1 MKKIVLSSLL
11 LVNTLYASDSW
22 ADKWIAP
29 LKKEDKVLYTNIA
42 AGAGIIGWGIKYWD
56 YGDRK
61 PHMKS
66 EGWFGKGTKE
76 GGADKYGHFFSNY
89 AVTHGLGTL
98 YENWG
103 YSKEKAARLG
113 AFSSFG
119 LSALMEVGDSF
130 SPYGTS
136 YEDLTMNLLG
146 SLVGYY
152 WYKYPE
158 LQEKIDF
165 RVEYDPGAG
174 GGSHEDILTNYHK
187 MKHLM
192 AIKAEGFDTFKNS
205 GALRYLE
212 LHIGH
217 YSRGYEASNLQNEH
231 HGYVGIGVNLSK
243 LFRKPLGK
251 YSKIFNYYQVPGSY
265 IKNR

>member
-1 MKKIVLSSLL
+1 MKKVIISILLFINGSS
-11 LVNTLYASDSW
+11 ASDSW
-22 ADKWIAP
+22 YDS
-29 LKKEDKVLYTNIA
+29 LEKEDKVLYTNIA

-66 EGWFGKGTKE
+66 EGWFGADTKE
-76 GGADKYGHFFSNY
+76 GGADKLGHFYTNY
-89 AVTHGLGTL
+89 VVTHGLAAL

-119 LSALMEVGDSF
+119 LFTLMEAGDSF
-130 SPYGTS
+130 SPYGMS
-136 YEDLTMNLLG
+136 YEDITMNLLG
-146 SLVGYY
+146 SIVGYY
-152 WYKYPE
+152 WYKYPK
-158 LQEKIDF
+158 LQEKVDF
-165 RVEYDPGAG
+165 RVEYDPTLEG
-174 GGSHEDILTNYHK
+174 GGGRDISTNYHK

-192 AIKAEGFDTFKNS
+192 AIKAEGFDLFQNNDTLK
-205 GALRYLE
+205 YLE

-217 YSRGYEASNLQNEH
+217 YSRGYQDQTLPNKH
-231 HGYVGIGVNLSK
+231 HGYVGIGINLSK
-243 LFRKPLGK
+243 LLRKPFGRC
-251 YSKIFNYYQVPGSY
+251 SKIFNYYQVPGTY